1 MWYFQCFVFPNLNVR
16 SISKLRLVDMFLVR
30 QGCSFPPRC
39 IETSWYVFVLAG
51 MLFSSNMHIPMPL
64 NFVLSCFSGA
74 FGCDQARW
82 FRIFNPSH
90 PKLYPFYFWLKYLI
104 WDTMDKDF
112 GQTRNPILSNKNLI
126 CYCFGRDALPPKSRF
141 RYSCLAKCHSRYSS
155 VISNFP
161 SIPS

>member
-1 MWYFQCFVFPNLNVR
+1 MSVLFRSWDQLICFCFGRDALFLQDV
-16 SISKLRLVDMFLVR
+16 LRLVDMFLFW
-30 QGCSFPPRC
+30 QGCSFPPTC
-39 IETSWYVFVLAG
+39 IYPCLWILFWVVFRVHLDVTKRVDSEFSILLIPNYIHFISGWNTWYG
-51 MLFSSNMHIPMPL
+51 
-64 NFVLSCFSGA
+64 
-74 FGCDQARW
+74 
-82 FRIFNPSH
+82 
-90 PKLYPFYFWLKYLI
+90 
-104 WDTMDKDF
+104 TMDKDF